1 MLSPSI
7 SLIEDDPYDD
17 IVCDATRFL
26 KDVKR
31 EHLEPEV
38 AKEVGKESIS
48 AAWGNM

>member
-7 SLIEDDPYDD
+7 RLIEDNPYDD
-17 IVCDATRFL
+17 IVCNATRFL
-26 KDVKR
+26 KDMKR

-48 AAWGNM
+48 AAWGNI

>member
-38 AKEVGKESIS
+38 AKEVGKESIL